1 MTTKKKTCVGV
12 CTLTLITI
20 LALGL
25 PLLLDGCGGCQKE
38 EQAAPAPKPLPAP
51 EKAKEAAPPVEPPL
65 GPVVPVTLG
74 LLKLTP
80 ESAMVTVALPPVT
93 GLFDKGVAL
102 AKRVAPA
109 GVDIDAALAEAVA
122 QMAQDASAPDAKSL
136 GEIAKARGLNADAAM
151 AVYIDLAATAESCK
165 AAFEA
170 MKKEQ
175 EVQKAA
181 PATPGA
187 EPASKTEQAPKAE
200 GSAAPAPAVEAK
212 PVDMQKVFA
221 SMKVPA
227 IVGVVGCA
235 DPAKAEFTI
244 SEILAAIGGYVDP
257 GKSETVDVG
266 GVAVKCYDPDKFA
279 YAIVGDKL
287 VVGNSLALLKQ
298 VLGRI
303 SAPSMIRYGTI
314 ECLAS
319 SPDEVVMLTRMD
331 KIAPLAKEL
340 LPLMAAS
347 QSPTGQL
354 PPGQWDYLN
363 KTLDAFAG
371 DDPLVA
377 TVEWTDKKLE
387 FLNRCD
393 FAKHPALAA
402 LSGEAQPLRLAPM
415 LPETAQMMLSMRLN
429 DQTKQEFKSGWIDS
443 LPPEVKSQAGVT
455 QALTNLNEVLEVVGD
470 EITAGVAP
478 GPGGIPQIYL
488 LAGIS
493 NVDKAKSLLQ
503 TLVPAM
509 PAMPA
514 EPYNGVD
521 ISTLPIPM
529 MPLHFAF
536 AENTLAICNDLD
548 KLKGIIDMVKGTT
561 TSKLF
566 ASLDPPMD
574 PATPRYFAM
583 LVKSSLIPGVMTPL
597 AIFMPSISPGL
608 QGPMVDRLIGV
619 VRELRM
625 TKDLKGS
632 WIEGRL
638 TIHLSASEAKPAST

>member
-1 MTTKKKTCVGV
+1 MIDKRKTCVGV
-12 CTLTLITI
+12 WTLALITL

-38 EQAAPAPKPLPAP
+38 EQPAPAPTPLPAP
-51 EKAKEAAPPVEPPL
+51 EKAKEAAPPAEPPL

-102 AKRVAPA
+102 AKRMVPA
-109 GVDIDAALAEAVA
+109 GVDIDAAVTEAIVR
-122 QMAQDASAPDAKSL
+122 MAQDAGAPDAKSL
-136 GEIAKARGLNADAAM
+136 SEIAKAKGLNADAAM
-151 AVYIDLAATAESCK
+151 AVYIDLTATAESCK

-175 EVQKAA
+175 EAA
-181 PATPGA
+181 PAP
-187 EPASKTEQAPKAE
+187 ESASKTEQAPKAE
-200 GSAAPAPAVEAK
+200 GASKTEASPAPAAK
-212 PVDMQKVFA
+212 PVDMEKVFA
-221 SMKVPA
+221 SMKMPA
-227 IVGVVGCA
+227 VAGVIGCT
-235 DPAKAEFTI
+235 DPAKAESTI
-244 SEILAAIGGYVDP
+244 SEMLAGADGYVDP
-257 GKSETVDVG
+257 AKSETVDVN
-266 GVAVKCYDPDKFA
+266 GVAVKCYDPDKLA

-303 SAPSMIRYGTI
+303 NAPSMVRYGTI

-331 KIAPLAKEL
+331 KIAPLAKDL
-340 LPLMAAS
+340 LPLIAAS

-354 PPGQWDYLN
+354 PPGQWDYFN
-363 KTLDAFAG
+363 KSLDASVG
-371 DDPLVA
+371 DDPLVT

-402 LSGEAQPLRLAPM
+402 LTGEAQPLRLAPM
-415 LPETAQMMLSMRLN
+415 LPENTQMMISMRLN
-429 DQTKQEFKSGWIDS
+429 DQTKQEFKSGWMDS

-455 QALTNLNEVLEVVGD
+455 QALTYFNEVLEVVGD

-478 GPGGIPQIYL
+478 GPGGLPELYL
-488 LAGIS
+488 LAGIA
-493 NVDKAKSLLQ
+493 NVDKAKTLFQ

-521 ISTLPIPM
+521 ISTLAVPM
-529 MPLHFAF
+529 MPIYFAF
-536 AENTLAICNDLD
+536 VDNTLVLCAGLD
-548 KLKGIIDMVKGTT
+548 KLKGIIDMVKGKT

-583 LVKSSLIPGVMTPL
+583 LVKSSLITGIMTPL
-597 AIFMPSISPGL
+597 AIFVPSISSGL
-608 QGPMVDRLIGV
+608 QGPTVGRLIDA

-632 WIEGRL
+632 WVEGRL
-638 TIHLSASEAKPAST
+638 TIHLSAPEAKPAST

>member
-1 MTTKKKTCVGV
+1 MTTKRKTCVGV

-25 PLLLDGCGGCQKE
+25 PLLLNGCGGCQKE
-38 EQAAPAPKPLPAP
+38 EQPAPVAEPQQAPAP
-51 EKAKEAAPPVEPPL
+51 EKAKEAALPAEPPL
-65 GPVVPVTLG
+65 GPVVPVTRG

-102 AKRVAPA
+102 AKRVVPA
-109 GVDIDAALAEAVA
+109 GVDIDAALAEAIA
-122 QMAQDASAPDAKSL
+122 HMAQDAGAPDAKSL
-136 GEIAKARGLNADAAM
+136 SEIAKAKGLNADAPM
-151 AVYIDLAATAESCK
+151 AAYIDLTPTAESCK
-165 AAFEA
+165 AAFEE

-175 EVQKAA
+175 EAA
-181 PATPGA
+181 PAA

-200 GSAAPAPAVEAK
+200 GAPKTEASPAPAAK
-212 PVDMQKVFA
+212 AVDMEKVFA
-221 SMKVPA
+221 SMKMSA
-227 IVGVVGCA
+227 IVGVIGCT
-235 DPAKAEFTI
+235 DPAKAESTI
-244 SEILAAIGGYVDP
+244 SEMLAGAGEYVDP
-257 GKSETVDVG
+257 AKSETVDVN
-266 GVAVKCYDPDKFA
+266 GVAVKCYDPDKLA

-287 VVGNSLALLKQ
+287 VIGNSLALLKQ

-303 SAPSMIRYGTI
+303 STPSMVRYGTI

-340 LPLMAAS
+340 LPLIAAS

-363 KTLDAFAG
+363 KSLDAFVG
-371 DDPLVA
+371 DDPLVT

-415 LPETAQMMLSMRLN
+415 LPETALMMLSMRLN
-429 DQTKQEFKSGWIDS
+429 DQTKQEFKSGWMDS
-443 LPPEVKSQAGVT
+443 LPPEVKSQAGVQ
-455 QALTNLNEVLEVVGD
+455 QALTYLNEVLEVVGD
-470 EITAGVAP
+470 EITFGVAP
-478 GPGGIPQIYL
+478 GPGGVPQLYL

-493 NVDKAKSLLQ
+493 NVDKAKTLLQ

-521 ISTLPIPM
+521 ISTLAIPM
-529 MPLHFAF
+529 MPFHFAF
-536 AENTLAICNDLD
+536 VDNTLALCVDLD
-548 KLKGIIDMVKGTT
+548 KLKGIIDMVKGKT

-574 PATPRYFAM
+574 AATPRYFAM
-583 LVKSSLIPGVMTPL
+583 LVKSSLIANIMTPL

-608 QGPMVDRLIGV
+608 QGPTVDSLIGV

-638 TIHLSASEAKPAST
+638 TIHLSAPEAKPAST

>member
-1 MTTKKKTCVGV
+1 MINKRKACVGV
-12 CTLTLITI
+12 CILTLITI

-25 PLLLDGCGGCQKE
+25 PLLLNGCGGCQKE

-102 AKRVAPA
+102 VKRVAPA
-109 GVDIDAALAEAVA
+109 GADIDAALAEAVA
-122 QMAQDASAPDAKSL
+122 QMAKEAGAPDAKSL
-136 GEIAKARGLNADAAM
+136 SEIAKAKGLNADAAM
-151 AVYIDLAATAESCK
+151 AVYIDLTATAESCK

-175 EVQKAA
+175 EAA
-181 PATPGA
+181 PAP
-187 EPASKTEQAPKAE
+187 ESASKTEA
-200 GSAAPAPAVEAK
+200 SPAPAAK
-212 PVDMQKVFA
+212 AVDMEKVFA

-227 IVGVVGCA
+227 MVGVVGCA
-235 DPAKAEFTI
+235 DPAKAESTI
-244 SEILAAIGGYVDP
+244 NEMLAGAGEYVDP
-257 GKSETVDVG
+257 AKSETVDVN
-266 GVAVKCYDPDKFA
+266 GVAVKCYDPDKLA

-303 SAPSMIRYGTI
+303 GAPSMSAAGRQEAASGIRYGTI

-340 LPLMAAS
+340 LPLIAAS

-354 PPGQWDYLN
+354 PPGQWDYFN
-363 KTLDAFAG
+363 KALDAFVG

-402 LSGEAQPLRLAPM
+402 LTGEAQPLRFAPM
-415 LPETAQMMLSMRLN
+415 LPENSQLMLSMRLN
-429 DQTKQEFKSGWIDS
+429 EQTKQEFKTGWMDS
-443 LPPEVKSQAGVT
+443 LPPEVKSQAKVT
-455 QALTNLNEVLEVVGD
+455 QALTYFSEVLEVVGD
-470 EITAGVAP
+470 EITVGAAP
-478 GPGGIPQIYL
+478 GPGGIPQLYL
-488 LAGIS
+488 LAGVG
-493 NVDKAKSLLQ
+493 NVDQAKSLLQ
-503 TLVPAM
+503 TLM
-509 PAMPA
+509 PAVPA
-514 EPYNGVD
+514 EPYNGVG
-521 ISTLPIPM
+521 ISTLAIPM

-536 AENTLAICNDLD
+536 VENTLALCNDLD
-548 KLKGIIDMVKGTT
+548 KLKGIIDMVKGKT

-583 LVKSSLIPGVMTPL
+583 LVKSSLITGIMTPL
-597 AIFMPSISPGL
+597 AIFMPSISSGL
-608 QGPMVDRLIGV
+608 QGPIVDRLIGV

-625 TKDLKGS
+625 TRDLKGS
-632 WIEGRL
+632 WVEGRL
-638 TIHLSASEAKPAST
+638 TIHLSAPEAKPAST

>member
-1 MTTKKKTCVGV
+1 MINKRKACVGV
-12 CTLTLITI
+12 CTLTLITL

-25 PLLLDGCGGCQKE
+25 PLLLNGCGGCQKE

-51 EKAKEAAPPVEPPL
+51 EKAKEAALPAEPPL

-102 AKRVAPA
+102 AKRMVPA
-109 GVDIDAALAEAVA
+109 GVDIDAAVTEAIVR
-122 QMAQDASAPDAKSL
+122 MAQDAGAPDAKSL
-136 GEIAKARGLNADAAM
+136 SEIAKAKGLNADAAM
-151 AVYIDLAATAESCK
+151 AVYIDLTATAESCK

-175 EVQKAA
+175 EAA
-181 PATPGA
+181 PAP
-187 EPASKTEQAPKAE
+187 ESASKTEQAPKAE
-200 GSAAPAPAVEAK
+200 GASKTEASPAPAAK
-212 PVDMQKVFA
+212 PVDMEKVFA
-221 SMKVPA
+221 SMKMPA
-227 IVGVVGCA
+227 VAGVIGCT
-235 DPAKAEFTI
+235 DPAKAESTI
-244 SEILAAIGGYVDP
+244 SEMLAGADGYVDP
-257 GKSETVDVG
+257 AKSETVDVN
-266 GVAVKCYDPDKFA
+266 GVAVKCYDPDKLA

-303 SAPSMIRYGTI
+303 NAPSMVRYGTI

-331 KIAPLAKEL
+331 KIAPLAKDL
-340 LPLMAAS
+340 LPLIAAS

-354 PPGQWDYLN
+354 PPGQWDYFN
-363 KTLDAFAG
+363 KSLDASVG
-371 DDPLVA
+371 DDPLVT

-402 LSGEAQPLRLAPM
+402 LTGEAQPLRLAPM
-415 LPETAQMMLSMRLN
+415 LPENTQMMLSMRLN
-429 DQTKQEFKSGWIDS
+429 DQTKQEFKSGWMDS

-455 QALTNLNEVLEVVGD
+455 QALTYFNEVLEVVGD
-470 EITAGVAP
+470 EITAGVGP
-478 GPGGIPQIYL
+478 GPGGLPELYL
-488 LAGIS
+488 LAGIA
-493 NVDKAKSLLQ
+493 NVDKAKTLFQ

-521 ISTLPIPM
+521 ISTLAVPM
-529 MPLHFAF
+529 MPFHFAF
-536 AENTLAICNDLD
+536 VDNTLVLCAGLD
-548 KLKGIIDMVKGTT
+548 KLKGIIDMVKGKT

-583 LVKSSLIPGVMTPL
+583 LVKSSLITGIMTPL
-597 AIFMPSISPGL
+597 AIFVPSISSGL
-608 QGPMVDRLIGV
+608 QGPTVGRLIDA

-632 WIEGRL
+632 WVEGRL
-638 TIHLSASEAKPAST
+638 TIHLSAPEAKPAST